1 MPQKFSLE
9 KFFLLLV
16 IFDPQVR
23 KTKAAAS
30 SNSKDSA
37 AAAAAYILKIEI
49 KISFLTDQRIEVKK
63 NIPTLV
69 SISFYYCCEIKFA
82 LGPNLTRQSKE
93 VFFLQHSLSE
103 TMQISKA
110 CRTRN
115 LWPLRLALLSL

>member
-23 KTKAAAS
+23 KTKAAAAS
-30 SNSKDSA
+30 SNSKDSSF
-37 AAAAAYILKIEI
+37 AAAYILKIEI

-82 LGPNLTRQSKE
+82 LGQNLTRQSKE
-93 VFFLQHSLSE
+93 VFFLATQSE
-103 TMQISKA
+103 RGNA
-110 CRTRN
+110 N
-115 LWPLRLALLSL
+115 F